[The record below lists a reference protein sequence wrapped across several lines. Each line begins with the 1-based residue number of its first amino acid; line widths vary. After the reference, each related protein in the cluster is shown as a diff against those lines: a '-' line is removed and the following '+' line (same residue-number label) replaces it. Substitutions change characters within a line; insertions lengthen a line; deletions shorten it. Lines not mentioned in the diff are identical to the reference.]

1 MRLRIFIYL
10 LTWKLTTAK
19 VSFRFYK
26 QCSQG
31 TTRLNC
37 EPAIFAQNTRGF
49 LALIFLK
56 TLKKTFWKNYVRS
69 WKWNLKGTAQNSFS
83 RKSILE
89 FCIAFNMISFANS
102 QG

>member
-1 MRLRIFIYL
+1 M
-10 LTWKLTTAK
+10 AK

-31 TTRLNC
+31 TTRC

-69 WKWNLKGTAQNSFS
+69 WKWKLKGTAQNSFS

-89 FCIAFNMISFANS
+89 FYIAFNMISFANA